1 MSSRSEAVR
10 RVVFTPRWF
19 GLTILALVI
28 VIAFIFFGRWQ
39 WQRTNDIL
47 AAERLAAAQPVA
59 VETITDTDGE
69 LVAESIGRPVT
80 AIGRYDPNR
89 QVSVTNR
96 GLNGV
101 SGVWIVT
108 ALTLDD
114 STLVPVI
121 RGWLPNSATPGV
133 EPPAERIEIDGVL
146 TPFETFYAAAEAG
159 TEIAAI
165 SEDVI
170 RQSWGSNTR
179 NAVIVLQSQNPVTTP
194 APTPVPP
201 TVTTADVPFPWQNF
215 FYAFQWWVF
224 AGFVV
229 VVWARWLQLDVRRSS
244 VAEESA

>member
-1 MSSRSEAVR
+1 MRSRSETVR
-10 RVVFTPRWF
+10 RVVFTPRWI
-19 GLTILALVI
+19 GLTILALVV

-59 VETITDTDGE
+59 VESITVTDGE

-80 AIGRYDPNR
+80 AAGQYDPSR
-89 QVSVTNR
+89 QLSVTNR

-108 ALTLDD
+108 ALELEDT
-114 STLVPVI
+114 TLVPVI
-121 RGWLPNSATPGV
+121 RGWLPDSTSPGV
-133 EPPAERIEIDGVL
+133 APPTERVAIDGVL
-146 TPFETFYAAAEAG
+146 TPFETFYAASDVGSEV
-159 TEIAAI
+159 AAI

-170 RQSWGSNTR
+170 RGSWGPNTR
-179 NAVIVLQSQNPVTTP
+179 NAVIVLQSQIPEVSP

-229 VVWARWLQLDVRRSS
+229 VVWARWLQLDLRRAS
-244 VAEESA
+244 VAEDST